1 MPSSRQDAYRSDLQ
15 QLINRVM
22 TTASTT
28 RSVEELEGYLTEHSA
43 LPGPRMNTALV
54 GAFADVI
61 GRLVTQPA
69 MPPVERLEALLDGWA
84 ALSLA
89 GAPANDPRE
98 ILPSTAVLTYGQVAV
113 ARQDWWEDEVAKLRR
128 AASHPS
134 WRVREMVAAA
144 LQRMLAA
151 NWKRTYQVLTNWLPD
166 DDPLVI
172 RASAAAIAEPP
183 LLKSKARGDDALFIQ
198 ARAVEWLA
206 RLPQERRREEAVS
219 VLRKALGYTLSV
231 AIAATPEAGL
241 ALLVQLSA
249 SADKDIQWIVRE
261 NLKKQRLKPY
271 LYELST

>member
-1 MPSSRQDAYRSDLQ
+1 MPSPRQDAYRSDLQ
-15 QLINRVM
+15 QLINRAL
-22 TTASTT
+22 TTVSTS
-28 RSVEELEGYLTEHSA
+28 RSVEELEGYMTEHSA

-113 ARQDWWEDEVAKLRR
+113 ARQGWWEDEVAKLRR
-128 AASHPS
+128 AALHPC

-151 NWKRTYQVLTNWLPD
+151 NWKRTYQVLTNWLLD
-166 DDPLVI
+166 DDP
-172 RASAAAIAEPP
+172 
-183 LLKSKARGDDALFIQ
+183 LFIQ

-271 LYELST
+271 LYEL

>member
-1 MPSSRQDAYRSDLQ
+1 M
-15 QLINRVM
+15 
-22 TTASTT
+22 
-28 RSVEELEGYLTEHSA
+28 
-43 LPGPRMNTALV
+43 
-54 GAFADVI
+54 
-61 GRLVTQPA
+61 GRNSI
-69 MPPVERLEALLDGWA
+69 
-84 ALSLA
+84 SL
-89 GAPANDPRE
+89 
-98 ILPSTAVLTYGQVAV
+98 VAV

-128 AASHPS
+128 AALHPC

-151 NWKRTYQVLTNWLPD
+151 NWKRTYQVLTNWLLD
-166 DDPLVI
+166 DDALVI

-249 SADKDIQWIVRE
+249 SADKDIHGMLPE

-271 LYELST
+271 INALST

>member
-1 MPSSRQDAYRSDLQ
+1 MPSPRQDPYRSELQ
-15 QLINRVM
+15 QLISRAT
-22 TTASTT
+22 TTAPTANST
-28 RSVEELEGYLTEHSA
+28 EALEGYLTAHSA
-43 LPGPRMNTALV
+43 LPGPRMNIAL
-54 GAFADVI
+54 A
-61 GRLVTQPA
+61 
-69 MPPVERLEALLDGWA
+69 E
-84 ALSLA
+84 
-89 GAPANDPRE
+89 APANDPRE
-98 ILPSTAVLTYGQVAV
+98 ILPSTAALTYGQVAV
-113 ARQDWWEDEVAKLRR
+113 ARPDWWNDEVTKLHM
-128 AASHPS
+128 AAAHPR

-151 NWKRTYQVLTNWLPD
+151 DWQRTYQVLTNWLLD

-206 RLPQERRREEAVS
+206 RLPHERRREEPIG

-241 ALLVQLSA
+241 ALLVQLSV
-249 SADKDIQWIVRE
+249 SADKDIQWILRE

-271 LYELST
+271 INELST

>member
-1 MPSSRQDAYRSDLQ
+1 MPSPRQDAYRSDLQ
-15 QLINRVM
+15 QLINRAM
-22 TTASTT
+22 KPASTT
-28 RSVEELEGYLTEHSA
+28 RSVEELEGYMTKHSA

-69 MPPVERLEALLDGWA
+69 MPPVERLEAVLDGWA

-98 ILPSTAVLTYGQVAV
+98 ILPSTAVLSYGQVAV

-128 AASHPS
+128 AASHPG

-151 NWKRTYQVLTNWLPD
+151 DWQRTYQVLTNWLLD
-166 DDPLVI
+166 DDALVI

-241 ALLVQLSA
+241 ALLVQLSV

-271 LYELST
+271 LYEL

>member
-1 MPSSRQDAYRSDLQ
+1 MPSPRQDPYRSDLQ
-15 QLINRVM
+15 QLISRAT
-22 TTASTT
+22 TTAPTT
-28 RSVEELEGYLTEHSA
+28 NNTEALEGYLTAHSA
-43 LPGPRMNTALV
+43 LPGPRMNIAL
-54 GAFADVI
+54 ASTFADVI
-61 GRLVTQPA
+61 GRLVTQPD
-69 MPPVERLEALLDGWA
+69 MPPVDRLEALLDGWA
-84 ALSLA
+84 ELTLVE
-89 GAPANDPRE
+89 APANDPRE
-98 ILPSTAVLTYGQVAV
+98 ILPSTAALTYGQVAV
-113 ARQDWWEDEVAKLRR
+113 ARPDWWNDEVRKLRR
-128 AASHPS
+128 AASHRR

-151 NWKRTYQVLTNWLPD
+151 DWQRTYQVLTNWLLD

-183 LLKSKARGDDALFIQ
+183 LLKNKARGDDALFIQ

-206 RLPQERRREEAVS
+206 RLPQERRREEAVG

-231 AIAATPEAGL
+231 ATAATPEAGL

-271 LYELST
+271 LNELST

>member
-1 MPSSRQDAYRSDLQ
+1 MPSPRQDAYRSDLQ
-15 QLINRVM
+15 QLINRAL
-22 TTASTT
+22 TTVSTS
-28 RSVEELEGYLTEHSA
+28 RSVEELEGYMTEHSA

-113 ARQDWWEDEVAKLRR
+113 ARQGWWEDEVAKLRR
-128 AASHPS
+128 AALHPC

-151 NWKRTYQVLTNWLPD
+151 NWKRTYQVLTNWLLD

-172 RASAAAIAEPP
+172 RASAAAIWLHLERCYCCDTR
-183 LLKSKARGDDALFIQ
+183 SG
-198 ARAVEWLA
+198 ARAA
-206 RLPQERRREEAVS
+206 RAIERISRQRHTVDCTRELEKAAIEALCKRVVNLDMVQMNVRVPHHQKGP
-219 VLRKALGYTLSV
+219 VLSC
-231 AIAATPEAGL
+231 
-241 ALLVQLSA
+241 
-249 SADKDIQWIVRE
+249 
-261 NLKKQRLKPY
+261 
-271 LYELST
+271 

>member
-1 MPSSRQDAYRSDLQ
+1 MPSPRHDPYRSDLQ
-15 QLINRVM
+15 QLISRAT
-22 TTASTT
+22 TTASTANST
-28 RSVEELEGYLTEHSA
+28 EALEGYLTAHSA
-43 LPGPRMNTALV
+43 LPGPRMNIALA

-61 GRLVTQPA
+61 GRLVTQPN

-84 ALSLA
+84 ELSLVE
-89 GAPANDPRE
+89 APANDPRE

-113 ARQDWWEDEVAKLRR
+113 ARPDWWNDEVTKLRR
-128 AASHPS
+128 AASHPR

-151 NWKRTYQVLTNWLPD
+151 DWQRTYQVLTNWLLD

-183 LLKSKARGDDALFIQ
+183 LLKNKARGDDALFIQ

-206 RLPQERRREEAVS
+206 RLPQERRREEAIG

-241 ALLVQLSA
+241 ALLVQLSV

-261 NLKKQRLKPY
+261 NLKKQRLKHY
-271 LYELST
+271 INELST